1 MLELTFDSDARALYC
16 YFTEI
21 TEGDDADEMEAPG
34 VFLLDANGQIVG
46 VRLDLAAKPKTAL
59 LVYAREHD
67 GLAFNPDTNTIMLTF
82 APAPVASEAELPYGA
97 IIDVDSKGR
106 ALGLEVQAMIEFDI
120 AQRLE
125 ALQPLLVAFDEDGN
139 DDEDDEESGIGNRE
153 SGIGNRE
160 SESEDEQEAEI
171 RNQEAGSG
179 NQEAERYQESIV
191 VDDRAEKPQPKAS
204 KSQVNQAI
212 QPAQILKEESGSQE
226 SAIRNQESGWRKRET
241 LYGAV
246 SVPAAPT
253 AAPLTDEVRAGFVA
267 IIGKPNVGKSTLL
280 NAYLGQKI
288 SIVSPKPQTTRVP
301 VRGIMNSPDAQI
313 VFVDTPGIHQPR
325 HKLGAFMVDV
335 ARKSIPNSDV
345 LCFVVDITVPP
356 SRQDREI
363 GEMVRTSKQPHIL
376 VLNKVDATRNADFHL
391 QQYRELGPWQ
401 AEVAISARD
410 RLGLETL
417 LEEIVTHLPRGPR
430 LYPEDQ
436 LSDMSE
442 RELVAEMIREKVML
456 NTEQEIPHSV
466 AVEVEEW
473 EDRDKAIYI
482 RANISVEKDSQ
493 KGIIIGAGGVMLKK
507 IGAAARF
514 EIERSLGQ
522 HVFLDLWVK
531 VRDNW
536 RQKPNE
542 LRWLGYDVKYF
553 KG

>member
-1 MLELTFDSDARALYC
+1 MFELTFDQEARALYC
-16 YFTEI
+16 YFTNI
-21 TEGDDADEMEAPG
+21 TEGDDADELEVPG
-34 VFLLDANGQIVG
+34 VYLLDAAGQLVG
-46 VRLDLAAKPKTAL
+46 LRVDLGEKKRPTLLEHAQQHEGVAWDAAT
-59 LVYAREHD
+59 HS
-67 GLAFNPDTNTIMLTF
+67 LTLSF
-82 APAPVASEAELPYGA
+82 VANPVASEEELPYGA
-97 IIDVDSKGR
+97 VIDLDKKKR
-106 ALGLEVQAMIEFDI
+106 ALGLEVQSMIEFDI
-120 AQRLE
+120 ESRLE
-125 ALQPLLVAFDEDGN
+125 ALQALLVDFDQEFDPDADDQSDEDV
-139 DDEDDEESGIGNRE
+139 D
-153 SGIGNRE
+153 
-160 SESEDEQEAEI
+160 SEAVI
-171 RNQEAGSG
+171 TA
-179 NQEAERYQESIV
+179 A
-191 VDDRAEKPQPKAS
+191 
-204 KSQVNQAI
+204 
-212 QPAQILKEESGSQE
+212 QPADQRPRDPGR
-226 SAIRNQESGWRKRET
+226 SAT
-241 LYGAV
+241 L
-246 SVPAAPT
+246 S
-253 AAPLTDEVRAGFVA
+253 DEKVRAGFVA
-267 IIGKPNVGKSTLL
+267 LIGKPNVGKSTLL
-280 NAYLGQKI
+280 NSYLGQKV

-301 VRGIMNSPDAQI
+301 VRGILNGPDAQI

-325 HKLGAFMVDV
+325 HKLGSFMVDM
-335 ARKSIPNSDV
+335 ARRTIPNADV

-363 GEMVRTSKQPHIL
+363 AEMVLKARQPHIL
-376 VLNKVDATRNADFHL
+376 VLNKVDATREADLHL
-391 QQYRELGPWQ
+391 RQYRHLGDWQ
-401 AEVAISARD
+401 CEVAVSAKN

-417 LEEIVTHLPRGPR
+417 LEEITSRLPEGPR

-507 IGAAARF
+507 IGAAARY

-531 VRDNW
+531 VRENW

-542 LRWLGYDVKYF
+542 LRWLGYDVKFF

>member
-1 MLELTFDSDARALYC
+1 M
-16 YFTEI
+16 
-21 TEGDDADEMEAPG
+21 
-34 VFLLDANGQIVG
+34 
-46 VRLDLAAKPKTAL
+46 
-59 LVYAREHD
+59 
-67 GLAFNPDTNTIMLTF
+67 
-82 APAPVASEAELPYGA
+82 
-97 IIDVDSKGR
+97 
-106 ALGLEVQAMIEFDI
+106 
-120 AQRLE
+120 
-125 ALQPLLVAFDEDGN
+125 
-139 DDEDDEESGIGNRE
+139 
-153 SGIGNRE
+153 
-160 SESEDEQEAEI
+160 
-171 RNQEAGSG
+171 
-179 NQEAERYQESIV
+179 

-204 KSQVNQAI
+204 KPQVNQAI
-212 QPAQILKEESGSQE
+212 QPAQMPSEQAGISNHGSRITVDDESYSPQ
-226 SAIRNQESGWRKRET
+226 
-241 LYGAV
+241 
-246 SVPAAPT
+246 PT
-253 AAPLTDEVRAGFVA
+253 AQKPKAPPTPDPRPLSPDHVRAGFVA

-417 LEEIVTHLPRGPR
+417 LEEIVAHLPRGPR